1 MRSPRPI
8 HSGTIVRIADLPA
21 KTTVDARVVHCIAL
35 GEFEKIW
42 LLGLSLNEAG
52 NVWGINPVP
61 DDWTTE

>member
-1 MRSPRPI
+1 M
-8 HSGTIVRIADLPA
+8 VRIADLPA
-21 KTTVDARVVHCIAL
+21 KTQVEARVVHCISL

-52 NVWGINPVP
+52 NVWGIDPVP